1 MILEEVRCTVYGPPV
16 CKIKLIVEER
26 ECRLQAESI
35 ILILISNLTLH
46 CFWNISDI

>member
-1 MILEEVRCTVYGPPV
+1 MILEVRCTVYGLPV